1 VSLVKKLPLVALAAG
16 AAACGGGSSPT
27 GPGPAPTPTPGA
39 PVSGFVYYDE
49 NANGTLDATET
60 VRLPGV
66 TVAVASASGQS
77 SMGGRFTV
85 SNVPMGTQTAQ
96 ARADTLPA
104 YFMPGSPISVTVPP
118 AGDVAVPAV
127 LTIGVHQKPN
137 LYLAFG
143 DSITWGDGSSDGGGY
158 RDFLAA
164 DIVAYW
170 GKADIINDGLPG
182 SKSHVGQG
190 RLPGDLAVNRPAYA
204 LILYGTND
212 WNDAE
217 CREAFPCYTVDALR
231 AMVQDT
237 RSAGVQPVLGTI
249 PPVNPD
255 YVDKRAEERN
265 DWVTR
270 MNVLVRQMAAEEKVA
285 LAEVHGDFLKQ
296 PSLPPLFNDFVHP
309 NDAGYEVM
317 AQSFFAAITKPVG
330 AQASHGPSFFFLPP
344 GRH

>member
-1 VSLVKKLPLVALAAG
+1 VSLVKKLPLVALAAI
-16 AAACGGGSSPT
+16 ATACGGGSSPT
-27 GPGPAPTPTPGA
+27 GPGPTPTPGA

-85 SNVPMGTQTAQ
+85 SNVPTGTQTAQ

-104 YFMPGSPISVTVPP
+104 YFTPGAPVSVTVPP
-118 AGDVAVPAV
+118 SGDVAVPAV
-127 LTIGVHQKPN
+127 LTVGIHQKPN

-143 DSITWGDGSSDGGGY
+143 DSITWGDGSSNGEGY
-158 RDFLAA
+158 RDFLAEN
-164 DIVAYW
+164 IVAYW
-170 GKADIINDGLPG
+170 GKADIINDGQPG
-182 SKSHVGQG
+182 SKSLVGQG
-190 RLPGDLAVNRPAYA
+190 RLPGDLAVNRPAYV

-231 AMVQDT
+231 AMVQDS
-237 RSAGVQPVLGTI
+237 RSAGVNPVLGTI

-255 YVDKRAEERN
+255 YVDKRADERN

-285 LAEVHGDFLKQ
+285 LAEIHGDFLKQ
-296 PSLPPLFNDFVHP
+296 PSLPPLFNDFLHP
-309 NDAGYEVM
+309 NDAGYQVM
-317 AQSFFAAITKPVG
+317 AESFFAAITKPVG